1 MENEYEWDNDWEGGG
16 RNVVYNSFNTSLQY
30 GKRCGCEWESGG
42 GGGGMTKVRAV
53 SERTQNKG
61 SVVALEEE
69 DGPCNAPGVKTLFG
83 ASDVALV
90 GAGDVNATNVLNSTL
105 CNYNS
110 AHLHEKDIN
119 PRAGPLTFE
128 PDTLIT

>member
-1 MENEYEWDNDWEGGG
+1 
-16 RNVVYNSFNTSLQY
+16 
-30 GKRCGCEWESGG
+30 
-42 GGGGMTKVRAV
+42 MTKVRAV

-83 ASDVALV
+83 AGDVALV
-90 GAGDVNATNVLNSTL
+90 GAGDVNATNVLSSTL
-105 CNYNS
+105 CNCNS
-110 AHLHEKDIN
+110 AHLHKKDIN